1 MNIIENMHS
10 RISSAS
16 CSTATQECFFIS
28 NPFRSPVRIPITR
41 LYRYK
46 QGHIRA
52 SSESPQLSKK
62 LISPTA
68 KCNLIVSPHIYQNPF
83 VTSPKMFNKKP
94 AIRMMI
100 QKMLH
105 QRDIV
110 PKRKFTLTPVIGN
123 SLRGTPSL
131 HKFPFD
137 TKCRKGLIQ
146 PSHKFL
152 YRTYDKIFDLP
163 WSKKKMIRSGKISTE
178 NKSIIMPLKAER
190 CSRWENEKED
200 ASFSNGILNVN

>member
-1 MNIIENMHS
+1 MKMIENMYN

-16 CSTATQECFFIS
+16 YNTTTQECFFIS
-28 NPFRSPVRIPITR
+28 NPFKSPVRIPTTR

-62 LISPTA
+62 QISPTA
-68 KCNLIVSPHIYQNPF
+68 KCNLIVSPHISQYSCMA
-83 VTSPKMFNKKP
+83 SPKLLSKKP

-123 SLRGTPSL
+123 SLMGTPSC

-137 TKCRKGLIQ
+137 TKCRKRLIQ

-152 YRTYDKIFDLP
+152 YRTYDKILDS
-163 WSKKKMIRSGKISTE
+163 WSKKKIIRSGKISTE
-178 NKSIIMPLKAER
+178 NKSIIMPSKTEGCSCWER
-190 CSRWENEKED
+190 EKED